1 MSQIRGYNN
10 DSGMINT
17 RMNGMTQYSS
27 PVLLFNGINS
37 REQKFYVNPEN
48 VDRLLETMNH
58 EEPENSKSEF
68 DIPDMPNKDLG
79 DGGFENRYDVRPQTE
94 PRRLNLPSEFKKLA
108 SGDIG
113 SMPLKENKQNDPFKR
128 FISKLK

>member
-17 RMNGMTQYSS
+17 RMNGMTQYRS

-48 VDRLLETMNH
+48 VDKLLETMNH
-58 EEPENSKSEF
+58 EEPKNSKSEF
-68 DIPDMPNKDLG
+68 DIPDIPNRDLG

-108 SGDIG
+108 FGDIG
-113 SMPLKENKQNDPFKR
+113 NMPLKENKQNDPFKR